1 MKDKFAPYLE
11 PVITQ
16 LSPNLSQKPNTETL
30 PVFCTSLRKTFVC
43 FFLYR
48 KIIKKI
54 F

>member
-30 PVFCTSLRKTFVC
+30 PVFCTSLRKRFS
-43 FFLYR
+43 
-48 KIIKKI
+48 IDENGM
-54 F
+54 

>member
-30 PVFCTSLRKTFVC
+30 PVFCTSLRKIFSID
-43 FFLYR
+43 F
-48 KIIKKI
+48 IDENNAKI

>member
-30 PVFCTSLRKTFVC
+30 PVFCTSLRKRFSIDKNGTQILF
-43 FFLYR
+43 
-48 KIIKKI
+48 
-54 F
+54 